1 MANKQIKGLT
11 VEIGGDTTKLGKAL
25 ETVEKKSRDLSSE
38 LGEINKLLKFDPGNA
53 DLLAQKQKVLADAVE
68 NTSKKLDTLKEAE
81 AQVQKQFERGEV
93 SEEQVRALQREIL
106 ATTKKLNSYEKA
118 AQETSDAIGKL
129 GKNSAEAEEGAE
141 DISKSSKKAAKRLD
155 DMADSSGKAGE
166 AAKEMGSKMS
176 SVAMVGIGALAAGAT
191 AAIGALVGSAEAT
204 REYRGEMGKLDAAF
218 TSSGHSSETATA
230 AYKALQGVIGETD
243 QSVEA
248 AQQIALLADSEE
260 DVAKWAGLAS
270 GVVGKFGDALQ
281 PETFFEAANETLK
294 LGEATGAYTQ
304 MLEGVGMNVEEFNAG
319 LAACSTE
326 AEKQAY
332 MLEVTEQALG
342 AAGEA
347 YEKNNA
353 EVIRANQAN
362 EAWTATMAEAG
373 AAVEPI
379 LTDVKLLGASL
390 LSDLMPGITG
400 VTDAFRGLLNGDAG
414 AAGALGEAL
423 SGLLSQLLTKIVEML
438 PAIVEAAMSLLTTLT
453 TTLISMLPQ
462 LVQTG
467 IQVILAIMQGITT
480 AIPQIVQAI
489 TQMIPQF
496 VQALVTGIPLLIQG
510 AVQLL
515 LAIVQAIP
523 LIIPPL
529 VEAIPQIVLALVNGL
544 VAALPQLIQGAVQ
557 FLMAIVQA
565 IPVML
570 NALVPQIPMIVT
582 TLVDGLIANI
592 PVLTEGAIQ
601 LLHAIV
607 DAIPLIIEALIP
619 QIPNIVNTITSKLA
633 EMFPVL
639 LGAAVQLL
647 WALIEAIPQ
656 IVVALI
662 KNLPQILTAIVSV
675 LGTLPSLLWKI
686 LLQVLGKVG
695 EWIGKMV
702 SKAGEA
708 GSKFLN
714 KVVGFFKE
722 LPGKIWTW
730 LKNAVGRVVSW
741 GSDLAAKGVQAA
753 KKLVTSIVNKI
764 KEIPEKMLSVGKDL
778 VSGLWKGISGS
789 FTWIKD
795 KIKGWVGNITD
806 FLKKLFGINS
816 PSTVTAWMGEMLD
829 EGLAE
834 GIEDNTDKPLKAL
847 GHLADDMLGESGE
860 LNGLTL
866 ERRLNQTAGP
876 DPVTAQAS
884 GMLAK
889 LDQIYKA
896 ILEGQV
902 IMLDGKTLVGST
914 ADRYDS
920 ELGQR
925 RVLAERG
932 AL

>member
-25 ETVEKKSRDLSSE
+25 EAVEKKSRDLSSE

-53 DLLAQKQKVLADAVE
+53 DLLAQKQKVLAEAVE
-68 NTSKKLDTLKEAE
+68 NTSEKLDTLKKAE

-106 ATTKKLNSYEKA
+106 ATTKKLSSYEKA
-118 AQETSDAIGKL
+118 AKETADAIDKL
-129 GKNSAEAEEGAE
+129 GKGSAEADEGAE
-141 DISKSSKKAAKRLD
+141 DISKSSKKASKALD
-155 DMADSSGKAGE
+155 DMADSADKAGE
-166 AAKEMGSKMS
+166 AGEGMGSKL
-176 SVAMVGIGALAAGAT
+176 AGAAKVGIGALAAGAT

-304 MLEGVGMNVEEFNAG
+304 MLEGVGMNVEDFNAG

-332 MLEVTEQALG
+332 MLEITEQALG

-423 SGLLSQLLTKIVEML
+423 SGVISQLLTKITETL
-438 PAIVEAAMSLLTTLT
+438 PVVAEAAISLLMTLT
-453 TTLISMLPQ
+453 TTLISMTPQ

-467 IQVILAIMQGITT
+467 IQVAMALIQGLTS
-480 AIPQIVQAI
+480 AIPLVAAELSS
-489 TQMIPQF
+489 TIPQLAATL
-496 VQALVTGIPLLIQG
+496 QAGIPQLLSG
-510 AVQLL
+510 AVQLF
-515 LAIVQAIP
+515 LAILSAVDQ
-523 LIIPPL
+523 IIEPL
-529 VEAIPQIVLALVNGL
+529 VASIPGLVLALINGL
-544 VAALPQLIQGAVQ
+544 LSATPQLITGAVQ
-557 FLMAIVQA
+557 FLSGIISA
-565 IPVML
+565 IPVL
-570 NALVPQIPMIVT
+570 LEQLLPQIPIIVSS
-582 TLVDGLIANI
+582 LVDGLISNI
-592 PVLTEGAIQ
+592 PVLLSGAIL
-601 LLHAIV
+601 LLHALV
-607 DAIPLIIEALIP
+607 DAIGPTIEALAP
-619 QIPNIVNTITSKLA
+619 QIPIIVNTITSKLA
-633 EMFPVL
+633 ELAPVL
-639 LGAAVQLL
+639 LSAAVTLL
-647 WALIEAIPQ
+647 WEIIKAIPQ
-656 IVVALI
+656 IVIAI
-662 KNLPQILTAIVSV
+662 SKNAPQILKAFTSV
-675 LGTLPSLLWKI
+675 LGALPSLLWKI

-730 LKNAVGRVVSW
+730 LSNTISKVASW
-741 GSDLAAKGVQAA
+741 GRDLAAKGMQAA
-753 KKLVTSIVNKI
+753 KDLINAVVNKV
-764 KEIPEKMLSVGKDL
+764 KELPGKMVSAGKDL
-778 VSGLWKGISGS
+778 VSGLWKGISGAY
-789 FTWIKD
+789 TWLTD
-795 KIKGWVGNITD
+795 KIKGWVGNVTSFI
-806 FLKKLFGINS
+806 KKLFGINS

-834 GIEDNTDKPLKAL
+834 GIEDNTDKPIKAL